1 MDNDRGVKSL
11 RNDRKRILF
20 LTKKQKKKLQE
31 INEIKNE
38 EELKKLEK
46 KVKQL
51 QIITFFKTIP
61 LIAIGAIF
69 KSTASTIDN
78 LVTSNKNDSLTN
90 ENNINKNTNKSINT
104 NENDINKD
112 YDNTI
117 IDENIQDDNYF
128 TISDPI
134 YYVEKDKTNDEHI
147 DHEEIKNVKDKKIIK
162 HYEEKLKE
170 KRVEIKL
177 LAASIPISKGTDIY
191 YEKADEIHKKINI
204 VLKKLED
211 LEQKIKVN
219 SAIYD
224 NNYISYLIDSYT
236 KEFDDGKLVDEIK
249 DSELY
254 RDISKKINQLEDE
267 KKKIKR
273 LVLEKQKDLDSEE
286 IINDETETNLY
297 NINTISMYPEEEIK
311 KDKDVEERIIEEEPE
326 ETDDFSFDDEKKEY
340 DNFIDQQEH
349 IKIEEERKETKA
361 RSELENYKLRID
373 AIKKQCKSLKRMI
386 KKRSLIKPTV
396 RNAKLVAITTL
407 ASVYNMRNILKN
419 KKIRRRRTLRKI
431 EYQKNIENDIN
442 EISNVSNLI
451 NKSYQQINNLILEI
465 KEKFSSYSSIEYQ
478 SLLDDLEEIKRNL
491 MEREYEIELV
501 TRKQK
506 ENDIKKYRK

>member
-1 MDNDRGVKSL
+1 
-11 RNDRKRILF
+11 
-20 LTKKQKKKLQE
+20 
-31 INEIKNE
+31 
-38 EELKKLEK
+38 
-46 KVKQL
+46 
-51 QIITFFKTIP
+51 
-61 LIAIGAIF
+61 
-69 KSTASTIDN
+69 
-78 LVTSNKNDSLTN
+78 
-90 ENNINKNTNKSINT
+90 
-104 NENDINKD
+104 
-112 YDNTI
+112 
-117 IDENIQDDNYF
+117 
-128 TISDPI
+128 
-134 YYVEKDKTNDEHI
+134 
-147 DHEEIKNVKDKKIIK
+147 
-162 HYEEKLKE
+162 
-170 KRVEIKL
+170 
-177 LAASIPISKGTDIY
+177 
-191 YEKADEIHKKINI
+191 
-204 VLKKLED
+204 
-211 LEQKIKVN
+211 
-219 SAIYD
+219 
-224 NNYISYLIDSYT
+224 
-236 KEFDDGKLVDEIK
+236 
-249 DSELY
+249 
-254 RDISKKINQLEDE
+254 
-267 KKKIKR
+267 
-273 LVLEKQKDLDSEE
+273 
-286 IINDETETNLY
+286 
-297 NINTISMYPEEEIK
+297 MYPEEEIK
-311 KDKDVEERIIEEEPE
+311 EDKDVEERIIEEEPE

>member
-104 NENDINKD
+104 NENDINKG

-177 LAASIPISKGTDIY
+177 LAASIPISKGT
-191 YEKADEIHKKINI
+191 
-204 VLKKLED
+204 
-211 LEQKIKVN
+211 
-219 SAIYD
+219 
-224 NNYISYLIDSYT
+224 
-236 KEFDDGKLVDEIK
+236 
-249 DSELY
+249 
-254 RDISKKINQLEDE
+254 
-267 KKKIKR
+267 
-273 LVLEKQKDLDSEE
+273 
-286 IINDETETNLY
+286 
-297 NINTISMYPEEEIK
+297 
-311 KDKDVEERIIEEEPE
+311 
-326 ETDDFSFDDEKKEY
+326 
-340 DNFIDQQEH
+340 
-349 IKIEEERKETKA
+349 
-361 RSELENYKLRID
+361 
-373 AIKKQCKSLKRMI
+373 
-386 KKRSLIKPTV
+386 
-396 RNAKLVAITTL
+396 
-407 ASVYNMRNILKN
+407 
-419 KKIRRRRTLRKI
+419 
-431 EYQKNIENDIN
+431 
-442 EISNVSNLI
+442 
-451 NKSYQQINNLILEI
+451 
-465 KEKFSSYSSIEYQ
+465 
-478 SLLDDLEEIKRNL
+478 
-491 MEREYEIELV
+491 
-501 TRKQK
+501 
-506 ENDIKKYRK
+506 